1 MMKSSMKV
9 ALVVG
14 MIVISASMF
23 GLIASS
29 GQAAGP
35 DGFQIAVDDKGAIR
49 LPDIDYRKDWVSLG
63 AWAVAAE
70 EGTEGSEGIHAVYTQ
85 PGTVEAFRETGKFP
99 DGAILIK
106 ELFSTTTD
114 DMTTGTVSRAN
125 DTSGW
130 FMMIKDSTGRY
141 PGNKLWGDGWGWAYF
156 DAKDRI
162 NTTTT
167 DYEANCLGCH
177 VPVQDQD
184 WVYVQGYPVLQGN
197 GGN

>member
-1 MMKSSMKV
+1 MSNFKKISIAAG
-9 ALVVG
+9 ALA
-14 MIVISASMF
+14 ISAGVF
-23 GLIASS
+23 VLIADN
-29 GQAAGP
+29 GQAAGL
-35 DGFQIAVDDKGAIR
+35 DGFQIAVGDTGAIR

-63 AWAVAAE
+63 GWAVAAE
-70 EGTEGSEGIHAVYTQ
+70 EGTQGSEGIHAVYTQ

-114 DMTTGTVSRAN
+114 DMTTGTVSRADN
-125 DTSGW
+125 TSGW
-130 FMMIKDSTGRY
+130 FVMIKDSTGRY
-141 PGNKLWGDGWGWAYF
+141 PGNKLWGAGWGWAYF

-167 DYEANCLGCH
+167 DYEADCLGCH

-184 WVYVQGYPVLQGN
+184 WVYVQGYPVLRAQ
-197 GGN
+197 